1 MSESA
6 TLMERAIR
14 YLQSADL
21 LLRDGDYES
30 AVSRTYYAMFFA
42 AQAVLLSQN
51 LSFSSHRA
59 VLSAFGE
66 KYVKTGIF
74 SKQMGRQ
81 LNLAFEKRQLGDYE
95 YRFVI
100 SADEAKDLLANGR
113 QFVAEIEMHFRN
125 KAKSE

>member
-1 MSESA
+1 MNESQ
-6 TLMERAIR
+6 TLMERAGR

-42 AQAVLLSQN
+42 AQAVLLTQG
-51 LSFSSHRA
+51 LSFSSHKM

-66 KYVKTGIF
+66 KFVKTNIF
-74 SKQMGRQ
+74 SRQMGRQ

-100 SADEAKDLLANGR
+100 SPDEAKDLLENGK
-113 QFVAEIEMHFRN
+113 QFAAEIEKYLRQN
-125 KAKSE
+125 AKPE